1 MKVQI
6 SLACDKPSA
15 DTVRRLIL
23 AATSNCRC
31 AKFVECDRANP
42 RPGCMRAERAAK
54 PKLLPHQKAIIN
66 AVKRKPK
73 AVISMPKRAGK

>member
-6 SLACDKPSA
+6 SLASDKPSA

-31 AKFVECDRANP
+31 AKVVECDMSNP
-42 RPGCMRAERAAK
+42 RPGCMRAERLAA
-54 PKLLPHQKAIIN
+54 
-66 AVKRKPK
+66 
-73 AVISMPKRAGK
+73 RAELARLGIEQHEL